1 MELNEM
7 NSFKIFMIFETKLH
21 FFGKYFIL
29 RISSDFITFFYLPY
43 LSVSERIRNWKK
55 KPIFL
60 IISIYIKEIDK
71 NVSRAVFINII
82 LIK

>member
-1 MELNEM
+1 M

-29 RISSDFITFFYLPY
+29 RISSCTFFYLPY